1 MSCRCGKLL
10 FISRVFVTTRSER
23 RLGLDSRGFVSNRA
37 KCLGVILL
45 RQSTT
50 ELCTV
55 RCPLISTY
63 LLVANALTAGSKV
76 GWVGRSFVQFIL
88 SEHRVSIL
96 VYSFLSNSI
105 FVTLV
110 SDISSEGTGCSFS
123 FGSVMRVFTCLV
135 VLQWRR
141 VARAFG
147 SSNFLIIL
155 AIGQLRLSAK
165 LLRKFFN
172 SIVLC
177 IHVYGVMSI

>member
-23 RLGLDSRGFVSNRA
+23 RLGLHSRGFVSNRA
-37 KCLGVILL
+37 KCLGVIL
-45 RQSTT
+45 
-50 ELCTV
+50 
-55 RCPLISTY
+55 

-105 FVTLV
+105 LVTLV

-135 VLQWRR
+135 VLQ
-141 VARAFG
+141 
-147 SSNFLIIL
+147 
-155 AIGQLRLSAK
+155 
-165 LLRKFFN
+165 
-172 SIVLC
+172 
-177 IHVYGVMSI
+177 